1 MKPIKKLNVKEQCFY
16 YWSSSCSY
24 SKMRRKTNI
33 YWEWLTGEYNVQV
46 QGYIEKE

>member
-24 SKMRRKTNI
+24 S
-33 YWEWLTGEYNVQV
+33 
-46 QGYIEKE
+46 